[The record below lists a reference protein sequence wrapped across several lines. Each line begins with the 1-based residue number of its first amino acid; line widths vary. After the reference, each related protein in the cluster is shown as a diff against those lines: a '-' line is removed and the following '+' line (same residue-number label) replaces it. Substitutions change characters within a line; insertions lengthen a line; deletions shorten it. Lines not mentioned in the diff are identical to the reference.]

1 MSASV
6 PPIDTATA
14 PVLPTSL
21 DPYGQLI
28 KMIMPRAVGVAI
40 YDRAGMPLWISD
52 GFENAD
58 LQEMINEAVAL
69 CGAPTSTNQARSN
82 QVSSNQATSAQANPG
97 QEQSGLMRDWGGDS
111 AYIFAMRDGAHVP
124 IGYVAII
131 LPDTNNGARSFTT
144 IHGFLRPALDVLVRE
159 LVNQYNIDDLQ
170 RSLSA
175 RDGDLELL
183 LDASGVDNNADG
195 DNFDQLVRACT
206 KHLDC
211 AVGALLIPDK
221 NISICV
227 TGEGMQPGA
236 GTEVLARTHRHLLAW
251 SQVQRRTL
259 ALNKVA
265 PSGPLGT
272 VPYKIL
278 ACPVIQGAQRVVG
291 ILLLF
296 KAASAA
302 DFDMRHI
309 RIAEL
314 LARRVA
320 HVLDNTFDPATGLLT
335 RLALEKRVAVMLA
348 ASSTSAMQS
357 VIYIDIDR
365 LHVINEN
372 HGMHVGDEA
381 ITRIAELI
389 GSNLTPRMVG
399 TRISG
404 DRFAVFLA
412 DTGLEAAQQVAWSL
426 CRAVQQLNP
435 QVDDKAVEVSASFG
449 VARVTLQSKHPL
461 SHAIAAA
468 EVACK
473 AAKDR
478 GRARVEVYQD
488 ADVSIIR
495 RHEDVMLLGNVR
507 DALANDRFRLDAQPI
522 VEFGPWLDKTGAKQH
537 RFELLLRMIDLNG
550 ESIAPERFLIAA
562 ERYQLAPAIDR
573 WVVNFVL
580 EILSSA
586 APKLVALGAH
596 FAVNLSGQSL
606 GDENFLGYL
615 EDKLN
620 EYAVPPQLISF
631 ELTETAAVT
640 NIARAEML
648 MRRLREMGHEFA
660 LDDFGR
666 GLSSLSYLQS
676 LPASYLKIDGALVRD
691 VVGNPRSQAMITA
704 IVQLASAMKLK
715 TIAECVESEQIGR
728 AVAQLGV
735 QYGQGFHLGRP
746 KALEVVLKDMMLE
759 AAGGTSTSVIMRG
772 ISRLAG

>member
-6 PPIDTATA
+6 PPIDTVTA
-14 PVLPTSL
+14 PAPATSL

-28 KMIMPRAVGVAI
+28 KMLMPRAISIGI
-40 YDRAGMPLWISD
+40 FDGGGMSLWMSD
-52 GFENAD
+52 GVENPD
-58 LQEMINEAVAL
+58 LQEMINETV
-69 CGAPTSTNQARSN
+69 
-82 QVSSNQATSAQANPG
+82 ATSISAEAATQAG
-97 QEQSGLMRDWGGDS
+97 FVRESGSDS
-111 AYIFAMRDGAHVP
+111 AYVFLIRDSADALLGMVG
-124 IGYVAII
+124 IV
-131 LPDTNNGARSFTT
+131 LPDTSSGARPFTT
-144 IHGFLRPALDVLVRE
+144 IQGLLRPALDVLARE

-183 LDASGVDNNADG
+183 LSASAEGEG
-195 DNFDQLVRACT
+195 DDFDRLVRACV
-206 KHLDC
+206 KHLGC
-211 AVGALLIPDK
+211 ALGALLIPDK
-221 NISICV
+221 NVSICA
-227 TGEGMQPGA
+227 TGEGLKPGA
-236 GTEVLARTHRHLLAW
+236 GAEVLARTHRHLLAW

-278 ACPVIQGAQRVVG
+278 ACPVLQGAQRVVG
-291 ILLLF
+291 ILVLF
-296 KAASAA
+296 KSASDD
-302 DFDMRHI
+302 DFDLRHI

-320 HVLDNTFDPATGLLT
+320 HVLDNTFDPITGLYT
-335 RLALEKRVAVMLA
+335 RIALENRVAAMLS
-348 ASSTSAMQS
+348 ASSTSAMHS

-365 LHVINEN
+365 LHVINDN
-372 HGMHVGDEA
+372 HGMHVGDEVIA
-381 ITRIAELI
+381 RIAEVVS
-389 GSNLTPRMVG
+389 SNLTPRMVA

-404 DRFAVFLA
+404 DRFAMFLA

-426 CRAVQQLNP
+426 CRAVQQLAP
-435 QVDDKAVEVSASFG
+435 QVDDKSVEVSASFG
-449 VARVTLQSKHPL
+449 VARVVLQSKNPL
-461 SHAIAAA
+461 SHALAAA

-478 GRARVEVYQD
+478 GRARVEAYQD

-495 RHEDVMLLGNVR
+495 RHEDVMALGNVR

-522 VEFGPWLDKTGAKQH
+522 IDFTDADWARNKQH
-537 RFELLLRMIDLNG
+537 RFELLLRMIDENG
-550 ESIAPERFLIAA
+550 ESIAPDKFLSAA

-573 WVVNFVL
+573 WVLNFVL
-580 EILSSA
+580 ELLSSA
-586 APKLVALGAH
+586 ASKLEALGVH

-606 GDENFLGYL
+606 GDENFPAFL
-615 EDKLN
+615 EEKLR
-620 EYAVPPQLISF
+620 EYALPPSLISF

-640 NIARAEML
+640 NIVRAEML
-648 MRRLREMGHEFA
+648 MRRLRDMGHEFA

-704 IVQLASAMKLK
+704 IIQLANAMKLK
-715 TIAECVESEQIGR
+715 TTAECVESEQIAR

-735 QYGQGFHLGRP
+735 HYGQGFHIGRP
-746 KALEVVLKDMMLE
+746 RPLEAVLKDLMLE
-759 AAGGTSTSVIMRG
+759 ASGGTSTSMIMRG
-772 ISRLAG
+772 ISRRAG

>member
-1 MSASV
+1 MTVSV
-6 PPIDTATA
+6 PSLDTVTA
-14 PVLPTSL
+14 SVLPTSL

-28 KMIMPRAVGVAI
+28 KMIMPRAIGVAI
-40 YDRAGMPLWISD
+40 YDRDGMALWIAD
-52 GFENAD
+52 GVENPD
-58 LQEMINEAVAL
+58 LQEMINEAVA
-69 CGAPTSTNQARSN
+69 GTAI
-82 QVSSNQATSAQANPG
+82 ATP
-97 QEQSGLMRDWGGDS
+97 EQLGLVRDWGGDS
-111 AYIFAMRDGAHVP
+111 AYVFVIHDGAYVP
-124 IGYVAII
+124 MGYVGVI
-131 LPDTNNGARSFTT
+131 LPDTNSGARPFTT
-144 IHGFLRPALDVLVRE
+144 IHGFMRPALEVLARE
-159 LVNQYNIDDLQ
+159 LLNQYSIHDLQ
-170 RSLSA
+170 RNLSA

-183 LDASGVDNNADG
+183 LNASSTDGNSDG
-195 DNFDQLVRACT
+195 DDFDVLVRACT
-206 KHLDC
+206 KHLEC
-211 AVGALLIPDK
+211 AFGALLIPDK
-221 NISICV
+221 NISICAS
-227 TGEGMQPGA
+227 GEGMRPGT
-236 GTEVLARTHRHLLAW
+236 GTEILARTHRHLLAW

-278 ACPVIQGAQRVVG
+278 ACPVMQGAQRVVG

-296 KAASAA
+296 KGAHDT
-302 DFDMRHI
+302 DFDLRHI

-320 HVLDNTFDPATGLLT
+320 HVLDTTFDPATGLLT
-335 RLALEKRVAVMLA
+335 RPALEKRVVTMLA
-348 ASSTSAMQS
+348 ASSTSAMHS

-365 LHVINEN
+365 LHVINDN
-372 HGMHVGDEA
+372 NGMHIGDEV
-381 ITRIAELI
+381 ITRIAELLS
-389 GSNLTPRMVG
+389 SNLTPRMVG

-426 CRAVQQLNP
+426 CRGVQQLKCHA
-435 QVDDKAVEVSASFG
+435 DDKPLEVSASFG
-449 VARVTLQSKHPL
+449 VARLALQSKHPL
-461 SHAIAAA
+461 SHALAAA

-478 GRARVEVYQD
+478 GRGRVEIYQD

-495 RHEDVMLLGNVR
+495 RHEDVMVIGNVR
-507 DALANDRFRLDAQPI
+507 DALSNDRFRLDAQPI
-522 VEFGPWLDKTGAKQH
+522 VEFGAPGKPR

-550 ESIAPERFLIAA
+550 ESIAPDKFLTAA

-573 WVVNFVL
+573 WVVSFVL
-580 EILSSA
+580 EVLSSA
-586 APKLVALGAH
+586 AAKLEGLGAH

-606 GDENFLGYL
+606 GDDSFPTFL
-615 EDKLN
+615 EEKLR
-620 EYAVPPQLISF
+620 EYALPPSLISF

-640 NIARAEML
+640 NIVRAEML

-704 IVQLASAMKLK
+704 IVQLANAMKLV
-715 TIAECVESEQIGR
+715 TIAECVESEPIGR

-735 QYGQGFHLGRP
+735 QFGQGFHIGRP
-746 KALEVVLKDMMLE
+746 KPLEAVLKDMMLE
-759 AAGGTSTSVIMRG
+759 ASGGTSTSMIMRG
-772 ISRLAG
+772 ISRRTG

>member
-1 MSASV
+1 MSVPA
-6 PPIDTATA
+6 PPIDTVTA

-28 KMIMPRAVGVAI
+28 KMIMPRAIGVAI
-40 YDRAGMPLWISD
+40 YDRDGMLLWIAD
-52 GFENAD
+52 GVENPD
-58 LQEMINEAVAL
+58 LQEMVNEACTVL
-69 CGAPTSTNQARSN
+69 RDGAADQA
-82 QVSSNQATSAQANPG
+82 
-97 QEQSGLMRDWGGDS
+97 GLVRDWGGDS
-111 AYIFAMRDGAHVP
+111 AYVFVIRDGAQLPMGFV
-124 IGYVAII
+124 GVV
-131 LPDTNNGARSFTT
+131 LPDTNSGARPFTT
-144 IHGFLRPALDVLVRE
+144 IHGFLRPALDVLARE
-159 LVNQYNIDDLQ
+159 LVNQYNIHFLRRD
-170 RSLSA
+170 LSA

-183 LDASGVDNNADG
+183 LNTSGTDG
-195 DNFDQLVRACT
+195 NPEGDDFDSLVRGIT
-206 KHLDC
+206 RHLEC
-211 AVGALLIPDK
+211 AFGALLIPDK

-227 TGEGMQPGA
+227 TGEGVRPGMGA
-236 GTEVLARTHRHLLAW
+236 EILARTHRHLLAW

-278 ACPVIQGAQRVVG
+278 ACPVMQGAQRVVG

-296 KAASAA
+296 KAASAP
-302 DFDMRHI
+302 DFDLRHI

-320 HVLDNTFDPATGLLT
+320 HVLDTTFDPATGLLT
-335 RLALEKRVAVMLA
+335 RPALEKRVAVMLA
-348 ASSTSAMQS
+348 SSSTTAMQS

-365 LHVINEN
+365 LHIINDN
-372 HGMHVGDEA
+372 HGMHVGDEVIA
-381 ITRIAELI
+381 RIAELI
-389 GSNLTPRMVG
+389 SSNLTPRMVA

-412 DTGLEAAQQVAWSL
+412 DTGLEAAQQVAWSF
-426 CRAVQQLNP
+426 CRGVQQLKCKAEDKP
-435 QVDDKAVEVSASFG
+435 VDVSASFG
-449 VARVTLQSKHPL
+449 VARIVLQSKHPL
-461 SHAIAAA
+461 SHALAAS

-478 GRARVEVYQD
+478 GRGRVEVYQD

-495 RHEDVMLLGNVR
+495 RHEDVMVIGNVR
-507 DALANDRFRLDAQPI
+507 DALANDRFRLDAQVI
-522 VEFGPWLDKTGAKQH
+522 TEFGSPGKSH
-537 RFELLLRMIDLNG
+537 RFELLLRMIDTNG
-550 ESIAPERFLIAA
+550 ESIAPDKFLTAA

-573 WVVNFVL
+573 WVISFVL
-580 EILSSA
+580 EVLSSA
-586 APKLVALGAH
+586 ASKLEALGAH

-606 GDENFLGYL
+606 GDESFPAFL
-615 EDKLN
+615 EDKLR
-620 EYAVPPQLISF
+620 EYALPPSLISF

-640 NIARAEML
+640 NIVRAEML

-704 IVQLASAMKLK
+704 IVQLANAMRLR

-735 QYGQGFHLGRP
+735 QFGQGFHIGRP
-746 KALEVVLKDMMLE
+746 KPLEAVLKELMLE
-759 AAGGTSTSVIMRG
+759 ASGGTSTSMIMRG
-772 ISRLAG
+772 ISRRTG

>member
-14 PVLPTSL
+14 TVLPTSL

-28 KMIMPRAVGVAI
+28 KMIMPRAIGVAI
-40 YDRAGMPLWISD
+40 YDRDGMALWIAE
-52 GFENAD
+52 GVENPD
-58 LQEMINEAVAL
+58 LQEMANEAAAL
-69 CGAPTSTNQARSN
+69 CREPTGAALES
-82 QVSSNQATSAQANPG
+82 PG
-97 QEQSGLMRDWGGDS
+97 LVRDWGGDS
-111 AYIFAMRDGAHVP
+111 AYIFAMRDGAHRP
-124 IGYVAII
+124 IGFVGVI
-131 LPDTNNGARSFTT
+131 LPDTNSGARPFTT
-144 IHGFLRPALDVLVRE
+144 IQGFLRPALDVLVRE

-183 LDASGVDNNADG
+183 LNTSGDAANSDG
-195 DNFDQLVRACT
+195 DDFDLLVRGAT

-211 AVGALLIPDK
+211 VLGALLIPDK
-221 NISICV
+221 NISICA
-227 TGEGMQPGA
+227 TGEGMRPGA
-236 GTEVLARTHRHLLAW
+236 GSEILARTHRHLLAW

-278 ACPVIQGAQRVVG
+278 ACPVMQGAQRVVG

-296 KAASAA
+296 KSATGD
-302 DFDMRHI
+302 DFDLRHI

-335 RLALEKRVAVMLA
+335 RPALEKRVATMLV
-348 ASSTSAMQS
+348 ASSATASQC

-372 HGMHVGDEA
+372 HGMHVGDEV
-381 ITRIAELI
+381 ITRIAELMS
-389 GSNLTPRMVG
+389 SNLTPRMVG

-412 DTGLEAAQQVAWSL
+412 DTGLDAAQQVAWSL
-426 CRAVQQLNP
+426 CRAVQQLEP
-435 QVDDKAVEVSASFG
+435 EVDDKRVEVSASFG
-449 VARVTLQSKHPL
+449 VARVALQSKHPL
-461 SHAIAAA
+461 SHALAAA

-495 RHEDVMLLGNVR
+495 RHEDVMVLGNIR

-522 VEFGPWLDKTGAKQH
+522 VEFNATGKPR

-550 ESIAPERFLIAA
+550 ESIAPDKFLTAA

-573 WVVNFVL
+573 WVLNFVL
-580 EILSSA
+580 EVLSSA
-586 APKLVALGAH
+586 ASKLEALGAH

-606 GDENFLGYL
+606 GDDSFPGFL
-615 EDKLN
+615 EDKLR
-620 EYAVPPQLISF
+620 EYALPPSLISF
-631 ELTETAAVT
+631 GLTETAAVT
-640 NIARAEML
+640 NIALAEML

-735 QYGQGFHLGRP
+735 QYGQGFHIGRP
-746 KALEVVLKDMMLE
+746 KPLESVLKDMMLE
-759 AAGGTSTSVIMRG
+759 AAGGTSTSMIMRG
-772 ISRLAG
+772 ISRRAS

>member
-1 MSASV
+1 V
-6 PPIDTATA
+6 
-14 PVLPTSL
+14 
-21 DPYGQLI
+21 
-28 KMIMPRAVGVAI
+28 
-40 YDRAGMPLWISD
+40 
-52 GFENAD
+52 
-58 LQEMINEAVAL
+58 
-69 CGAPTSTNQARSN
+69 
-82 QVSSNQATSAQANPG
+82 
-97 QEQSGLMRDWGGDS
+97 
-111 AYIFAMRDGAHVP
+111 
-124 IGYVAII
+124 I
-131 LPDTNNGARSFTT
+131 LPDTNSGARPFTT

-183 LDASGVDNNADG
+183 LNTSGNEGNPENED
-195 DNFDQLVRACT
+195 FDQLVRGCT

-211 AVGALLIPDK
+211 AFGALLIPDK
-221 NISICV
+221 NISICA
-227 TGEGMQPGA
+227 TGEGMRPGTGA
-236 GTEVLARTHRHLLAW
+236 EILARTHRHLLAW

-296 KAASAA
+296 KEASAA
-302 DFDMRHI
+302 DFDLRHI

-335 RLALEKRVAVMLA
+335 RPALEKRVAAMLA
-348 ASSTSAMQS
+348 ASSSTAAQC

-372 HGMHVGDEA
+372 HGMHIGDEVIA
-381 ITRIAELI
+381 RIAELMS
-389 GSNLTPRMVG
+389 SNLTPRMVG

-412 DTGLEAAQQVAWSL
+412 DTTLEAAQQVAWSL
-426 CRAVQQLNP
+426 CRAVQQLEP
-435 QVDDKAVEVSASFG
+435 EVDAKRVAVSASFG
-449 VARVTLQSKHPL
+449 VARVVLESKNPL
-461 SHAIAAA
+461 SHALAAA
-468 EVACK
+468 ELACK

-478 GRARVEVYQD
+478 GRSRVEVYQD

-495 RHEDVMLLGNVR
+495 RHEDVMVLGNIR

-522 VEFGPWLDKTGAKQH
+522 VEFGAPGKPR

-550 ESIAPERFLIAA
+550 ESIAPDKFLTAA

-573 WVVNFVL
+573 WVLNFVL

-586 APKLVALGAH
+586 AGKLAGLGAH

-606 GDENFLGYL
+606 GDDAFPGFLEEQL
-615 EDKLN
+615 RA
-620 EYAVPPQLISF
+620 YALPPSLMSF

-715 TIAECVESEQIGR
+715 TVAECVESEQISR

-735 QYGQGFHLGRP
+735 HYGQGFHIGRP
-746 KALEVVLKDMMLE
+746 KPLEVVLKDMMLE
-759 AAGGTSTSVIMRG
+759 AAGGTSTSMIMRG

>member
-1 MSASV
+1 MTASDST
-6 PPIDTATA
+6 IDTVTA

-28 KMIMPRAVGVAI
+28 KMLMPRALGIAI
-40 YDRAGMPLWISD
+40 YDRDGMALWISD
-52 GFENAD
+52 NNENAD
-58 LQEMINEAVAL
+58 LQGLINDAVEASAKAGGEQASPGFAQEWNGDTAYVFVIR
-69 CGAPTSTNQARSN
+69 TSRQA
-82 QVSSNQATSAQANPG
+82 V
-97 QEQSGLMRDWGGDS
+97 M
-111 AYIFAMRDGAHVP
+111 
-124 IGYVAII
+124 GYVGVIS
-131 LPDTNNGARSFTT
+131 PDTSQGARPFATL
-144 IHGFLRPALDVLVRE
+144 HGLLRPALDVLSRE
-159 LVNQYNIDDLQ
+159 LTNQYNIDDLQ
-170 RSLSA
+170 RHLSA

-183 LDASGVDNNADG
+183 LDTSNEAEG
-195 DNFDQLVRACT
+195 DDFDRLVRACT
-206 KHLDC
+206 KHLGC
-211 AVGALLIPDK
+211 VLGALLIPDK
-221 NISICV
+221 NISICA
-227 TGEGMQPGA
+227 TGEGMKPGA
-236 GTEVLARTHRHLLAW
+236 GAEVLARTHRHLLAW

-278 ACPVIQGAQRVVG
+278 ACPVLLGVQRVVG

-296 KAASAA
+296 KSANGE
-302 DFDMRHI
+302 DFDLRQI
-309 RIAEL
+309 RIGEL

-320 HVLDNTFDPATGLLT
+320 HVLDNTFDAATGLFT
-335 RLALEKRVAVMLA
+335 RPALEHKVTAMLA
-348 ASSTSAMQS
+348 ASSANAMQS
-357 VIYIDIDR
+357 VIYMDIDR
-365 LHVINEN
+365 LHVLNEN
-372 HGMHVGDEA
+372 HGMHVGDEVIA
-381 ITRIAELI
+381 RIAEVLS
-389 GSNLTPRMVG
+389 SNLTPRMVA

-412 DTGLEAAQQVAWSL
+412 DTGLEAAQQVGWSL
-426 CRAVQQLNP
+426 CRAIQKLLP
-435 QVDDKAVEVSASFG
+435 KVDDKVVDVSASFG
-449 VARVTLQSKHPL
+449 VARVTTTSKNPL
-461 SHAIAAA
+461 SHALAAA

-478 GRARVEVYQD
+478 GRGRVEVYQD

-495 RHEDVMLLGNVR
+495 RHEDVMVLGAVR

-522 VEFGPWLDKTGAKQH
+522 VEFGKDTGKH
-537 RFELLLRMIDLNG
+537 RRFELLLRMIDPNG
-550 ESIAPERFLIAA
+550 ESVAPDKFLSAA

-573 WVVNFVL
+573 WVLNFVL

-586 APKLVALGAH
+586 APKLQSLGVH

-606 GDENFLGYL
+606 GEEGFPEFL
-615 EDKLN
+615 ESKLR
-620 EYAVPPQLISF
+620 EYNLPPEMISF

-640 NIARAEML
+640 NIVRAELL

-666 GLSSLSYLQS
+666 GLSSLTYLQS

-704 IVQLASAMKLK
+704 IIQLANAMKLK
-715 TIAECVESEQIGR
+715 TTAECVESEAISR

-735 QYGQGFHLGRP
+735 HYGQGFHIGRP
-746 KALEVVLKDMMLE
+746 RPLENVLKELMLE
-759 AAGGTSTSVIMRG
+759 ASGGTSTTVIMRG

>member
-1 MSASV
+1 MTGSFPPTV
-6 PPIDTATA
+6 PPIDTTTVSA
-14 PVLPTSL
+14 LSTSL

-28 KMIMPRAVGVAI
+28 KMIMPRASGHGI
-40 YDRAGMPLWISD
+40 FDRDGSPIWISD
-52 GFENAD
+52 GLENPD
-58 LQEMINEAVAL
+58 LQELINEVV
-69 CGAPTSTNQARSN
+69 GACADPSN
-82 QVSSNQATSAQANPG
+82 HAQPVPG
-97 QEQSGLMRDWGGDS
+97 LARDWNGDS
-111 AYIFAMRDGAHVP
+111 AYVFVLRDGNKDP
-124 IGYVAII
+124 IGFVGLI
-131 LPDTNNGARSFTT
+131 LPDTSKGSRSFEM

-159 LVNQYNIDDLQ
+159 LVNQYSIDDLQ
-170 RSLSA
+170 RNLSA

-183 LDASGVDNNADG
+183 LNANASESG
-195 DNFDQLVRACT
+195 DSDDFDQLVRACT
-206 KHLDC
+206 KHLGC
-211 AVGALLIPDK
+211 ALGALLIPDK
-221 NISICV
+221 NVSICA
-227 TGEGMQPGA
+227 TGDGMRPGT
-236 GTEVLARTHRHLLAW
+236 GSEVLARTHRHLLAW

-259 ALNKVA
+259 VLNKVA

-278 ACPVIQGAQRVVG
+278 ACPVMQGAQRVIG

-296 KAASAA
+296 KAASDA
-302 DFDMRHI
+302 DFDLRHI

-314 LARRVA
+314 LSRRVA

-335 RLALEKRVAVMLA
+335 RPALEKRVNSMLSI
-348 ASSTSAMQS
+348 SSSSALHS
-357 VIYIDIDR
+357 VIYVDIDR

-381 ITRIAELI
+381 IQRIAELI
-389 GSNLTPRMVG
+389 SSNLTPRMVA

-404 DRFAVFLA
+404 DRFAIFLA

-426 CRAVQQLNP
+426 CRALQKLKV
-435 QVDDKAVEVSASFG
+435 QVDEKIVEVSASFG
-449 VARVTLQSKHPL
+449 VARVAQQSKNPL
-461 SHAIAAA
+461 SHAFAAA

-478 GRARVEVYQD
+478 GRGRVEVYQD

-495 RHEDVMLLGNVR
+495 RHEDVMVLGNVR

-522 VEFGPWLDKTGAKQH
+522 IEFGRSGKTH
-537 RFELLLRMIDLNG
+537 RFELLLRMIDANG
-550 ESIAPERFLIAA
+550 ESIAPDKFLTAA

-573 WVVNFVL
+573 WVINFVL

-586 APKLVALGAH
+586 SAKLVGLGAH

-606 GDENFLGYL
+606 GDESFPTFL
-615 EDKLN
+615 EDKLR
-620 EYAVPPQLISF
+620 EYAVPASLISF

-640 NIARAEML
+640 NIVRAEML
-648 MRRLREMGHEFA
+648 MRRLRELGHEIA

-704 IVQLASAMKLK
+704 IVQLATAMKLK
-715 TIAECVESEQIGR
+715 TTAECVESEQISR
-728 AVAQLGV
+728 AVEQLGV

-746 KALEVVLKDMMLE
+746 KPLEAVLKELMLE
-759 AAGGTSTSVIMRG
+759 AAGGTSTSMIMRG
-772 ISRLAG
+772 ISRMAG